1 MGKTLAIVSAN
12 TGNFEE
18 PVKHEKQILKD
29 FEITEHV
36 FTDENYPPRYNAM
49 TPRMQARLIKMST
62 WQLLPGYDYYLW
74 IDSSCRLA
82 RSDAVD
88 WFIKQLD
95 SADMAFL
102 KHPHRKTVGEE
113 ADFLRE
119 RLAQEKAGK
128 KKKYIL
134 PRYDGERLDEQMALV
149 DPHNKLYATTAF
161 IYANNPS
168 STDMLTIW
176 WLHTSM
182 FHMDEQLSVE
192 HAIRHNNTH
201 VNTINENY
209 LKSTYIQCVR
219 KS

>member
-12 TGNFEE
+12 TGGFET
-18 PVKHEKQILKD
+18 PVTHEKQILKD
-29 FEITEHV
+29 FDITEHV

-49 TPRMQARLIKMST
+49 TPRMLARLIKMTT
-62 WQLLPGYDYYLW
+62 WQLLPDYDYYLW

-95 SADMAFL
+95 DADMAFL

-119 RLAQEKAGK
+119 RLALEKAGK
-128 KKKYIL
+128 KKKYL
-134 PRYDGERLDEQMALV
+134 MPRYDGERLEQQMELV
-149 DPHNKLYATTAF
+149 DSGNRLYATTAF
-161 IYANNPS
+161 IYKNDMPAR
-168 STDMLTIW
+168 DMLTVW

-182 FHMDEQLSVE
+182 FHMDEQLSVD
-192 HAIRHNNTH
+192 HAIKHNNTH
-201 VNTINENY
+201 VNVINENY
-209 LKSTYIQCVR
+209 LKSTYIECKR
-219 KS
+219 K